1 MLGVALIVFRE
12 VLEAALVI
20 GIIFAATQGVTNRGR
35 WIAAG
40 IGSGVIGA
48 VIVAMFAERL
58 ATAAAGM
65 GQELFNATVLF
76 TAVAMLGWHTLWM
89 ARHGREMTQVS
100 RRLGA
105 NVAVGAQPLY
115 AVAVVVGLAVLR
127 EGSEVVLFLY
137 GLVASGSTDADGLLF
152 GGQAGLA
159 VGIATGIVI
168 ARGLLTIPSR
178 HLFTVTGWLIALLAA
193 GMSAQGVAFLNQ
205 AGYVSHLTEIAWNST
220 AFAADGSA
228 LGQALRALIGYTA
241 APMQIQVIAYLVTLA
256 VLGAAMFLGGTPKF
270 RIGTST
276 SARGLAVT
284 VCAAIAL
291 STFGLREAHAGPPKV
306 YSPYVEIGEWEFE
319 FRSATTFDNDDDK
332 NGAQSYVYEI
342 GYSPTAYW
350 HTALFLGQGADPGDF
365 LRSNEFVWENIF
377 QLTEPGQ
384 YWLDVG
390 AYVEYAKGLRQ
401 GGDHALEWKVLLEKS
416 IGQWTFIA
424 NPIFVQDF
432 PEADEDPGVQFKYAW
447 GTYYRLMPEFEPG
460 FEAFGGVG
468 ELTHANVIEEQKH
481 LLGPSVRGR
490 FPMSGSGKLVY
501 NLGYLFGL
509 TDKSPDGTFKVEL
522 EYELRF

>member
-12 VLEAALVI
+12 VLEAALII

-35 WIAAG
+35 WIVAG
-40 IGSGVIGA
+40 IGTGVIGA
-48 VIVAMFAERL
+48 VIVAMFADRL

-76 TAVAMLGWHTLWM
+76 AAVAMLGWHTLWM

-115 AVAVVVGLAVLR
+115 AVAIVVGLAVLR

-137 GLVASGSTDADGLLF
+137 GLVASGSANADSLLF

-159 VGIATGIVI
+159 AGIAVGVAI
-168 ARGLLTIPSR
+168 ARGLLSIPSR

-205 AGYVSHLTEIAWNST
+205 AGYVSHLTEIAWNSS
-220 AFAADGSA
+220 AFAADGSM
-228 LGQALRALIGYTA
+228 LGQALHALIGYTA
-241 APMQIQVIAYLVTLA
+241 APMQIQVIAYVVTLV
-256 VLGAAMFLGGTPKF
+256 VLGAAMIIGGTPKF
-270 RIGTST
+270 RVATAAPGF
-276 SARGLAVT
+276 AAAL
-284 VCAAIAL
+284 CAAIAVG
-291 STFGLREAHAGPPKV
+291 TCGLREAHAGPPKV
-306 YSPYVEIGEWEFE
+306 YSPYVELGEWEFE

-332 NGAQSYVYEI
+332 DGAQSYVYEI
-342 GYSPTAYW
+342 GYSPTAFW
-350 HTALFLGQGADPGDF
+350 HTALFLGQGAEPGDF

-401 GGDHALEWKVLLEKS
+401 GGDHALEWKVLLEKP
-416 IGQWTFIA
+416 IGKWTFIA

-432 PEADEDPGVQFKYAW
+432 PEADEDPGVQFEYAW
-447 GTYYRLMPEFEPG
+447 GTYYRLMSEFEPG

-468 ELTHANVIEEQKH
+468 ELTHANALEEQEH

-490 FPMSGSGKLVY
+490 LPMGGAGKLAY

-509 TDKSPDGTFKVEL
+509 TDQSPDGTFKVEL

>member
-35 WIAAG
+35 WIVAG
-40 IGSGVIGA
+40 IGTGVIGA
-48 VIVAMFAERL
+48 VIVAMFADRL

-65 GQELFNATVLF
+65 GQELFNAAVLF
-76 TAVAMLGWHTLWM
+76 AAVAMLGWHTLWM

-115 AVAVVVGLAVLR
+115 AVAIVVGLAVLS

-137 GLVASGSTDADGLLF
+137 GLVASGSANADSLLF
-152 GGQAGLA
+152 GGEVGLA
-159 VGIATGIVI
+159 AGIAVGVAI
-168 ARGLLTIPSR
+168 ARGLLSIPSR

-205 AGYVSHLTEIAWNST
+205 AGYVSHLTEIAWNSS
-220 AFAADGSA
+220 AFAADGSM
-228 LGQALRALIGYTA
+228 LGQALHALIGYTA
-241 APMQIQVIAYLVTLA
+241 APMQIQVIAYVVTLV
-256 VLGAAMFLGGTPKF
+256 VLGAAMIIGGTPKF
-270 RIGTST
+270 RVGT
-276 SARGLAVT
+276 AAPGFAAAL
-284 VCAAIAL
+284 CAAIAVG
-291 STFGLREAHAGPPKV
+291 TCGLREAHAGPPKV
-306 YSPYVEIGEWEFE
+306 YSPYVELGEWEFE

-332 NGAQSYVYEI
+332 DGAQSYVYEI
-342 GYSPTAYW
+342 GYSPTAFW
-350 HTALFLGQGADPGDF
+350 HTALLLGQGAEPGDF

-416 IGQWTFIA
+416 IGKWTFIA

-432 PEADEDPGVQFKYAW
+432 PEADEDPGVQFEYAW

-468 ELTHANVIEEQKH
+468 ELTHANALEEQEH

-490 FPMSGSGKLVY
+490 LPMGGAGKLVY

>member
-35 WIAAG
+35 WIVAG
-40 IGSGVIGA
+40 IGTGVIGA
-48 VIVAMFAERL
+48 VIVAMFADRL

-76 TAVAMLGWHTLWM
+76 AAVAMLGWHTLWM

-115 AVAVVVGLAVLR
+115 AVAIVVGLAVLR

-137 GLVASGSTDADGLLF
+137 GLVASGSANADSLLF
-152 GGQAGLA
+152 GGEVGLA
-159 VGIATGIVI
+159 AGIAVGVAI
-168 ARGLLTIPSR
+168 ARGLLSIPSR

-205 AGYVSHLTEIAWNST
+205 AGYVSHLTEIAWNSS
-220 AFAADGSA
+220 AFAADGSM
-228 LGQALRALIGYTA
+228 LGQALHALIGYTA
-241 APMQIQVIAYLVTLA
+241 APMQIQVIAYVVTLV
-256 VLGAAMFLGGTPKF
+256 VLGAAMIIGGTPKF
-270 RIGTST
+270 RVGT
-276 SARGLAVT
+276 AAPGFAAAL
-284 VCAAIAL
+284 CAAIAVG
-291 STFGLREAHAGPPKV
+291 TCGLREAHAGPPKV
-306 YSPYVEIGEWEFE
+306 YSPYVELGEWEFE

-332 NGAQSYVYEI
+332 DGAQSYVYEI
-342 GYSPTAYW
+342 GYSPTAFW
-350 HTALFLGQGADPGDF
+350 HTALFLGQGAAPGDF
-365 LRSNEFVWENIF
+365 LRSNEFAWENIF

-384 YWLDVG
+384 YWIDVG

-416 IGQWTFIA
+416 IGKWTFTA

-432 PEADEDPGVQFKYAW
+432 PEADEDPGVQFEYAW

-468 ELTHANVIEEQKH
+468 ELTHANALEEQEH
-481 LLGPSVRGR
+481 LIGPNVRGR
-490 FPMSGSGKLVY
+490 LPMGGGGKLVY
-501 NLGYLFGL
+501 NLGYLCGL
-509 TDKSPDGTFKVEL
+509 TDESPDGTFKVEL